1 MLHQLEAG
9 YIVTHVTVDWENSDI
24 FYVAKSA
31 SNSRV
36 RHVLWVESNLLF
48 NKTEQ
53 IYRGYHSNWN
63 YIFIVQPKF
72 YIAFNLSVIEEE

>member
-1 MLHQLEAG
+1 MCYTHVPEFLQCASSGSLEMLHQLEVG

-53 IYRGYHSNWN
+53 AYKGYHSN
-63 YIFIVQPKF
+63 
-72 YIAFNLSVIEEE
+72 